1 MNKKVLFALL
11 KQFIFPLLI
20 LSLSYYILIFFDFI
34 IFYQGPIITY
44 LFAFFIVFIVM
55 ITIHECTHLL
65 MFLLFKIPIKAIFI
79 LGFGI
84 LFDPKFKFVY
94 DIKLLKFMGGI
105 VIPKSISVTNQKQ
118 YDKLK
123 KAYQSS
129 LFVAPLITLLSPL
142 FLYLMSLIFSLSLD
156 FSIFIVFLSTYYTW
170 VIFPTFFIEHKHM
183 YGDFK
188 AYSKIKSNDILF
200 DLQLMTQI
208 LIQGHVSDDLS
219 FMFDAFITKWRALP
233 YALKKD
239 DMILSIIL
247 KGLHHQWIPNLEIQ
261 TEIFMT
267 LNKIAYRKKDPSF
280 LLETLFVAHVFS
292 NDTLWT
298 KCMDLLIKKDAK
310 ASLETY
316 HAWVA
321 KDASK
326 IKHIIKQQEED
337 LLYFNYV
344 KNEDTVVFWSYP
356 TRNKSPFV
364 CNI

>member
-1 MNKKVLFALL
+1 
-11 KQFIFPLLI
+11 
-20 LSLSYYILIFFDFI
+20 
-34 IFYQGPIITY
+34 
-44 LFAFFIVFIVM
+44 
-55 ITIHECTHLL
+55 
-65 MFLLFKIPIKAIFI
+65 MFLLFKVPIKAIFI

-84 LFDPKFKFVY
+84 VFDPKLNYVY
-94 DIKLLKFMGGI
+94 DMKLLKFIGGI

-118 YDKLK
+118 YHRLK

-129 LFVAPLITLLSPL
+129 LFAAPFITLLSPL
-142 FLYLMSLIFSLSLD
+142 IVYLMSLFFSLSFDL
-156 FSIFIVFLSTYYTW
+156 SIFILFISMYYTW

-188 AYSKIKSNDILF
+188 AYAKIKSNDILF
-200 DLQLMTQI
+200 DLQLMIQI
-208 LIQGHVSDDLS
+208 LIQGNVRDDLS
-219 FMFDAFITKWRALP
+219 FMFDAFMTKWQALP

-247 KGLHHQWIPNLEIQ
+247 KGLHHHWIPDLEIQ

-267 LNKIAYRKKDPSF
+267 LNKLAYRKKDPSF
-280 LLETLFVAHVFS
+280 LLDTLFVAHVFS

-298 KCMDLLIKKDAK
+298 TCMDLLIKKDAK
-310 ASLETY
+310 ASLEIY
-316 HAWVA
+316 HAWVD

-326 IKHIIKQQEED
+326 IKQIIKQQEED

-344 KNEDTVVFWSYP
+344 KNEDTMVFWSYP
-356 TRNKSPFV
+356 THYKSPFV

>member
-1 MNKKVLFALL
+1 MHKKVLFALL

-20 LSLSYYILIFFDFI
+20 LSLSYYMLIFFDFI
-34 IFYQGPIITY
+34 KFYQGPIISY
-44 LFAFFIVFIVM
+44 IFAFFIVFVLM
-55 ITIHECTHLL
+55 ITIHEWTHLL
-65 MFLLFKIPIKAIFI
+65 MFIVFKVPIKAIFI

-84 LFDPKFKFVY
+84 LFDPKIKYVY
-94 DIKLLKFMGGI
+94 NVKLLKFMGGI

-118 YDKLK
+118 YHQLK

-129 LFVAPLITLLSPL
+129 LFAAPLVTLISPL
-142 FLYLMSLIFSLSLD
+142 IVYLMILFFSLSFDL
-156 FSIFIVFLSTYYTW
+156 SIFIVFISMYYTW

-188 AYSKIKSNDILF
+188 AYTKIKSNDILF

-219 FMFDAFITKWRALP
+219 FMFDTFITKWRALP

-247 KGLHHQWIPNLEIQ
+247 KGLQHQWITDSDIQ

-267 LNKIAYRKKDPSF
+267 LNKLIYRKKDPSF
-280 LLETLFVAHVFS
+280 LLETLFVAHIFS
-292 NDTLWT
+292 HDTLWT

-310 ASLETY
+310 ASLEIY
-316 HAWVA
+316 HAWVD

-326 IKHIIKQQEED
+326 IKQIIKQQEED

-344 KNEDTVVFWSYP
+344 KNEDTMVFWSYP
-356 TRNKSPFV
+356 TRYKSPFV

>member
-11 KQFIFPLLI
+11 KQFILPLLI
-20 LSLSYYILIFFDFI
+20 LSVSYYMLIFFDFI
-34 IFYQGPIITY
+34 MFYRGPIITY
-44 LFAFFIVFIVM
+44 IFAFFIVFFVM
-55 ITIHECTHLL
+55 ITIHEWTHLL
-65 MFLLFKIPIKAIFI
+65 MFLFFKVPIKAIFI

-84 LFDPKFKFVY
+84 LFDPKFKYIY
-94 DIKLLKFMGGI
+94 DVKLLKFIGGI
-105 VIPKSISVTNQKQ
+105 VIPKSIYVTNQKQ
-118 YDKLK
+118 YDQVK

-129 LFVAPLITLLSPL
+129 LIAAPFITLLSPL
-142 FLYLMSLIFSLSLD
+142 IIFLMSLFFSLSFDL
-156 FSIFIVFLSTYYTW
+156 SIFIVFISMYYTW

-188 AYSKIKSNDILF
+188 AYKKIKSNDILF

-247 KGLHHQWIPNLEIQ
+247 KGLHHEWITDSNFQ
-261 TEIFMT
+261 TEILMT
-267 LNKIAYRKKDPSF
+267 LNKLALNHKDASF
-280 LLETLFVAHVFS
+280 LLDLLYVAHILS
-292 NDTLWT
+292 HDALWT
-298 KCMDLLIKKDAK
+298 KCYNLLLKKDAK
-310 ASLETY
+310 ASLEIY
-316 HAWVA
+316 HAWMD

-326 IKHIIKQQEED
+326 IKQIIKQQEED

-344 KNEDTVVFWSYP
+344 KNEDTMVFWSYP
-356 TRNKSPFV
+356 TRYKSPFV